1 MSFASVERA
10 LACAGR
16 PEWRPGPDAS
26 YNVLAMNARLLG
38 RLISLSC
45 WLLCSAPAV
54 AQPAASPTP
63 SRVGNR
69 HALLIGCTA
78 YPELGRRYQLR
89 GPSNDVALT
98 RQLLHDR
105 FGFADDRI
113 VALVHENELSL
124 RPTYDNIVREFE
136 ALISRV
142 ASGDDVFVMLGGHGS
157 QLKDDNPH
165 DASDDEPDGLDEV
178 FLPEDVTRWTVNN
191 PDVKAIRDDQIG
203 AWLDAIRDRGAFVF
217 FVADTCHAG
226 TIDRSAGDLLFD
238 EHAFY
243 RERHVDPEVL
253 NAPEDLANRGEAA
266 TGEAVNALIE
276 PAESRGGLVALY
288 AVDSRTLER
297 EHPMP
302 PENQLDGPAYG
313 RLSFALNWVLARS
326 KRQLTYQQLAQQI
339 RWRYDGWQWSDLG
352 FMLGAPQDLQRF
364 VLGEGSWVDRSTVTL
379 SRDEFGRLAI
389 DVGLLHGATVGSVY
403 RVYPI
408 LGSENEGAAVGC
420 VKVTEATPTSAR
432 VEPCQYDHE
441 SLVAADLLPAP
452 ARCELAYAA
461 VEALKMT
468 IGIVPRDPS
477 DSGANCDAFE
487 QVIGNLAAERG
498 AIFRLAAAGEAP
510 DAFVVVRGDE
520 ASLRRTWAP
529 AEAADDDH
537 PRQFPAAAFGPFRAE
552 AGASAPIALAL
563 RAMAKAINLRSI
575 ATSDNEVVIGDPE
588 DPAVTLDVVVER
600 WNPTTEVYD
609 RIDAARPLD
618 VHDGDKLRVSVA
630 NQGDRPVDVT
640 ILYIESAFRIRS
652 YFPTERQVL
661 QGAANTRIVRGE
673 RPAIANFTI
682 NDETTGLEDVLII
695 ATLPRPGSPPQNF
708 VFLEQPG
715 LTSDRGDDDARS
727 ALKTPAGQLL
737 ATLGFGRGDRG
748 GASTPDLATFA
759 VHRLSW
765 TVRGRDPAVP

>member
-1 MSFASVERA
+1 
-10 LACAGR
+10 
-16 PEWRPGPDAS
+16 
-26 YNVLAMNARLLG
+26 MNAPLLG

-45 WLLCSAPAV
+45 LLLGNAVVV

-63 SRVGNR
+63 SRIGDR

-78 YPELGRRYQLR
+78 YPALGRRYQLR

-98 RQLLHDR
+98 RQLLRDR
-105 FGFADDRI
+105 FGFADNRI
-113 VALVHENELSL
+113 VALVHENELPL

-136 ALISRV
+136 ALIRRV
-142 ASGDDVFVMLGGHGS
+142 EPGDDVFVLLGGHGS
-157 QLKDDNPH
+157 QLKDDAPPNPH
-165 DASDDEPDGLDEV
+165 DDEPDGLDEV
-178 FLPEDVTRWTVNN
+178 FLPEDVTRWTVSK

-226 TIDRSAGDLLFD
+226 TIDRSAGDNLVD

-243 RERHVDPEVL
+243 RERHVDPKVL
-253 NAPEDLANRGEAA
+253 NAPEDLANDGAA
-266 TGEAVNALIE
+266 AIDDDANALIQ

-297 EHPMP
+297 EHSMP

-326 KRQLTYQQLAQQI
+326 KRHLTYEQLAQQI
-339 RWRYDGWQWSDLG
+339 RWRYDSWQWSDLG
-352 FMLGAPQDLQRF
+352 FMLGAPQDVQRF
-364 VLGEGSWVDRSTVTL
+364 VLGEGGWVDRATVNL

-389 DVGLLHGATVGSVY
+389 DVGALHGATVGSVY
-403 RVYPI
+403 RVYPP

-420 VKVTEATPTSAR
+420 VKVTDATPTAAR
-432 VEPCQYDHE
+432 VEPCQYDHD
-441 SLVAADLLPAP
+441 SLISADMLPAP

-461 VEALKMT
+461 VAGLRMKV
-468 IGIVPRDPS
+468 GIVPRDPS
-477 DSGANCDAFE
+477 DAGTNCAAFE

-498 AIFRLAAAGEAP
+498 AIFRLAAKGEAP

-520 ASLRRTWAP
+520 ASLRRQWDP
-529 AEAADDDH
+529 AEAADDDQQ
-537 PRQFPAAAFGPFRAE
+537 RVFPSAAFGPFRAD
-552 AGASAPIALAL
+552 AGAGAPLALAL

-588 DPAVTLDVVVER
+588 DPVVMLDVVAER
-600 WNPTTEVYD
+600 WNPTTGAYD
-609 RIDAARPLD
+609 RIESMRPLD
-618 VHDGDKLRVSVA
+618 AHDGDKLRVSVA
-630 NQGDRPVDVT
+630 NLGDEPVDVT

-661 QGAANTRIVRGE
+661 QGAANNRIVRGE
-673 RPAIANFTI
+673 RPALANFTI

-695 ATLPRPGSPPQNF
+695 ATLPLPGSPPQNF

-715 LTSDRGDDDARS
+715 LTSDRGGDDSGS
-727 ALKTPAGQLL
+727 AIKTPAGQLL
-737 ATLGFGRGDRG
+737 ATLGFGRGDRS
-748 GASTPDLATFA
+748 GASAPDLATFA

-765 TVRGRDPAVP
+765 TVRRRDPARP